1 MTLQL
6 FELFYPGETTKRPHH
21 DFHRRVI
28 FLQDLFQRGFSFILD
43 KAIKL
48 GVWHLRESKRT
59 WHNDDISLAH
69 LPPSSCKVHI
79 RHGPRHSQVYAS
91 FRRHM
96 YVYACVRVI
105 CHSSTCIIL
114 YFPAMLSV
122 SLCFTS
128 FHFYLLPT
136 SHSRKNSERLP
147 NFRCNV
153 CYVPT
158 IFLRAKCCSGRCSQ
172 CKCSLTARC
181 WAYKLIY
188 VATTY

>member
-21 DFHRRVI
+21 DFHRRLI

-91 FRRHM
+91 FRRH
-96 YVYACVRVI
+96 VCVCVCACDL
-105 CHSSTCIIL
+105 SQQYL
-114 YFPAMLSV
+114 YHIFSCDAQCLIM
-122 SLCFTS
+122 
-128 FHFYLLPT
+128 FHFFSLLSTPYQPF
-136 SHSRKNSERLP
+136 SQKQRAAAKFPLQCVLRSNHFSASQML
-147 NFRCNV
+147 FR
-153 CYVPT
+153 
-158 IFLRAKCCSGRCSQ
+158 
-172 CKCSLTARC
+172 SLLA
-181 WAYKLIY
+181 
-188 VATTY
+188 VQV